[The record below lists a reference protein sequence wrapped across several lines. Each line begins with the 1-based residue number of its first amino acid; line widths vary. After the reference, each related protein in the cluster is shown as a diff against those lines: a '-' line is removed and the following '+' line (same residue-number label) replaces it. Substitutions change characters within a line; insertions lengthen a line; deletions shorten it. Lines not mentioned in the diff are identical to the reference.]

1 MRKFVVVRL
10 FGMFAVMMLAP
21 LIATSADAQDNTAPR
36 LPPSPQPVPSPS
48 GPFGGIAVENY
59 LVTSSAN
66 ERGSYLWIV
75 APAQHIVIL
84 CEKPEPAKDFSCLT
98 KRLP

>member
-1 MRKFVVVRL
+1 MRRFFIRTLTCALPFMGAALVI
-10 FGMFAVMMLAP
+10 AVP
-21 LIATSADAQDNTAPR
+21 VHAQS
-36 LPPSPQPVPSPS
+36 LPPAPQPVPTAPA

-59 LVTSSAN
+59 QVTSSSN

-75 APAQHIVIL
+75 APSQHVVIL
-84 CEKPEPAKDFSCLT
+84 CEKPEAVKDFSCIT